1 MKTQGIVITP
11 KVCQQRRGTKSAFY
25 LLIYTEPSSKGLKHL
40 ENSRDTFVYE
50 DYVGM
55 RVMHVATHFFSSPQF
70 SSLSLQLAAPALP
83 SPALP
88 DIFEEVFDDK
98 EDIFE
103 DILDDKKDIF
113 VEVFDDEEVSNDET
127 YIFEEVLDDEED
139 IFEKVFTDENF
150 PPRLQRTCSKQ
161 RSQQEGGKI

>member
-1 MKTQGIVITP
+1 M
-11 KVCQQRRGTKSAFY
+11 
-25 LLIYTEPSSKGLKHL
+25 KHL

-50 DYVGM
+50 DYVEM

-103 DILDDKKDIF
+103 DVLDDKKDIF

-127 YIFEEVLDDEED
+127 DIFEEVLDDEED